1 MTYFRFARAK
11 NYGGGFCM
19 LGRFGI
25 IGNPLN
31 HSISPLLFEG
41 IFKLLNLDYVYI
53 PFQIRERE
61 LKPFLDSMKI
71 KGFDGMNVTIPYKER
86 IIPLIDEVD
95 EIATEIGA
103 VNTIHFSNGRIRGY
117 NTDYYGFYKS
127 IEEFKGGIRNSL
139 ILGGGGAGRAVLYA
153 LYHLRCKKIFLMDR
167 NPSRRERIRKDFD
180 FVPNLELIDWNCKLF
195 PKIIEEVEFVIN
207 ATPIGME
214 GFQNSN
220 PFDVNIPLKGKIFMD
235 LIYNP
240 SSTIFLSKAY
250 LLGAKIKNGLEMLL
264 FQAMKSLEIWTGI
277 KTKKEDWE
285 EVYNSI
291 KQTGIKK

>member
-1 MTYFRFARAK
+1 
-11 NYGGGFCM
+11 M